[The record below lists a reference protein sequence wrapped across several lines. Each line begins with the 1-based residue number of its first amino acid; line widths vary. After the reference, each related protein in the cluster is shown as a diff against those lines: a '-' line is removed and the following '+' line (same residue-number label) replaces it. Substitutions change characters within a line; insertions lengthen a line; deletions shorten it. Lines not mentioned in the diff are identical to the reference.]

1 MWVNAIDDDI
11 SNNKNVDDMTRVYE
25 KLKIE
30 RLILDPKKLGYPSIG
45 HMGFFKD
52 QSQELWNR
60 AIRWLDQHS

>member
-1 MWVNAIDDDI
+1 
-11 SNNKNVDDMTRVYE
+11 MTRVYE